1 MWFRKRKI
9 YFTNALPPPPVELIH
24 WIQFESEDMDVGLEE
39 VTNKDKNDKI
49 GKGNADICT
58 GYINNTNNIL
68 GLGEGLFVFFKGLEL
83 LFQSCALAQ

>member
-1 MWFRKRKI
+1 M
-9 YFTNALPPPPVELIH
+9 YFTNELPPPPVELIY
-24 WIQFESEDMDVGLEE
+24 WKQFGLGDMDMDVGLGET
-39 VTNKDKNDKI
+39 TNKDKNDKI
-49 GKGNADICT
+49 GKGNAEICT